1 MAKIVMTVE
10 LDYDAE
16 AAHGGDSDDEAK
28 AWFFGEILHE
38 ETGELLL
45 HSNNLG
51 DTVGKVRVVSVAAP
65 SNMEMI

>member
-16 AAHGGDSDDEAK
+16 AMHGGDDEAK

-38 ETGELLL
+38 EIGELLL
-45 HSNNLG
+45 HSCNLG

-65 SNMEMI
+65 SNA